1 MDDASSRAKRA
12 ICRLRD
18 ESGQA
23 IVLSAVWML
32 VLLGMA
38 GLVIDVGSWYRAQ
51 RNLQSDAD
59 AAALA
64 GAQELPAD
72 TAAAGVMAQSY
83 ATKNGYSLTASGI
96 AFSGVTVPN
105 DSITIKV
112 KSPSPTFFTKL
123 FGINSVDVAAQ
134 ATAKNDLLGQ
144 ARYVAPIT
152 VNIKHPLLAGNNCP
166 CFKTETTLPLDKNG
180 APGAFGLLDL
190 DEGKGNGGST
200 LADWILDGFNG
211 ALGLGDHSSNTGAK
225 FNGNG
230 IDEALA
236 ARVGTVLLFPVF
248 DKLTQQGTGA
258 VYNIVAWVGFHLDSY
273 KITGGNSG
281 TLTGYFTTITWQ
293 GIPAAPNSG
302 EPNLGARIV
311 TLTN

>member
-1 MDDASSRAKRA
+1 VGRTSTRAKRA
-12 ICRLRD
+12 ISRCRQ

-23 IVLSAVWML
+23 VVLSAVWMV

-64 GAQELPAD
+64 GAQDLPDD
-72 TAAAGVMAQSY
+72 TATAGVMAKSFAQ
-83 ATKNGYSLTASGI
+83 KNGYTLTDSGI
-96 AFSGVTVPN
+96 SFSGVTAPN
-105 DSITIKV
+105 DSITVKV
-112 KSPSPTFFTKL
+112 KAPSPTFFTKL

-134 ATAKNDLLGQ
+134 ATAKADLLGA

-152 VNIKHPLLAGNNCP
+152 VNIKHPLLAGNKCP
-166 CFKTETTLPLDKNG
+166 CFGTQTTLPLDKNG

-190 DEGKGNGGST
+190 DEGTGNGGST
-200 LADWILDGFNG
+200 LADWILNG
-211 ALGLGDHSSNTGAK
+211 YNAALTLGDHSSNTGAK

-236 ARVGTVLLFPVF
+236 ARIGTVLLFPVF

-258 VYNIVAWVGFHLDSY
+258 IYNIVAWVGFHLDSY

-281 TLTGYFTTITWQ
+281 TLTGYFTSITWQ
-293 GIPAAPNSG
+293 GIPANPNSG
-302 EPNLGARIV
+302 QPNLGARVV

>member
-1 MDDASSRAKRA
+1 MDDTSSRAKQA
-12 ICRLRD
+12 ICRWRD

-23 IVLSAVWML
+23 IVLSAVWMI

-64 GAQELPAD
+64 AAQELPDD
-72 TAAAGVMAQSY
+72 TATAGVMAKSY
-83 ATKNGYSLTASGI
+83 ALKNGYTLTDSGI
-96 AFSGVTVPN
+96 SFSGVTAPN

-112 KSPSPTFFTKL
+112 KAPAPTYFTKL
-123 FGINSVDVAAQ
+123 FGLNSVDVDAK
-134 ATAKNDLLGQ
+134 ATAKADLLGD
-144 ARYVAPIT
+144 ARWVAPIT
-152 VNIKHPLLAGNNCP
+152 VNIKHPLLSGSNCP
-166 CFKTETTLPLDKNG
+166 CFNTQTTLPLDKNG

-200 LADWILDGFNG
+200 LADWILNG
-211 ALGLGDHSSNTGAK
+211 YNAALSLGDHSSNTGAK
-225 FNGNG
+225 FNGTG
-230 IDEALA
+230 IDQALD
-236 ARVGTVLLFPVF
+236 ARIGTVLLFPVF
-248 DKLTQQGTGA
+248 DKITAQGTGA
-258 VYNIVAWVGFHLDSY
+258 IYNIVAWVGFHLDSY
-273 KITGGNSG
+273 KINGGNSG

-293 GIPAAPNSG
+293 GMPAIANSG
-302 EPNLGARIV
+302 EPNLGARII